1 MFKCDV
7 CGASVDDFESC
18 THEGK
23 GRRLGRVFS
32 APFSAN
38 TPSADFDEDTET
50 AANQAPLNFTG
61 RFGPIAGIV
70 VSALALD
77 AILPIWPRF
86 FAIVAIVF
94 CGPVLVD
101 LLWSAFH
108 SDGHLN
114 FANLFRSIPQRF
126 VTPGIFRMYDNGNN
140 SQAPGVKWLVTLV
153 VAFLLVAGVGTPGN
167 SLGLESQIQN
177 LVKDTIGRDMDF
189 TCPRFFI
196 ALPNK
201 TIECNVA
208 VGLGLHLPVD
218 VTFTDILG
226 NYTWTPRL

>member
-1 MFKCDV
+1 MIKCDV
-7 CGASVDDFESC
+7 CGASVDDFETC

-23 GRRLGRVFS
+23 GRRLGSVFS

-38 TPSADFDEDTET
+38 SPSPSFEDFTEKT
-50 AANQAPLNFTG
+50 ANQNSSSFTG
-61 RFGPIAGIV
+61 HFGPIAGIV

-101 LLWSAFH
+101 LLWSVFH
-108 SDGHLN
+108 NNGHLN

-126 VTPGIFRMYDNGNN
+126 VTPGVFRMYGSGKN
-140 SQAPGVKWLVTLV
+140 SQAPEVKWFVSLV
-153 VAFLLVAGVGTPGN
+153 VAILLVAGIGTPGN

-177 LVKDTIGRDMDF
+177 LAKDKIGQDMDF

-196 ALPNK
+196 AFPNE